1 MSTMVRAWGR
11 FQTAVASET
20 TLPFVLVGNLAL
32 LGGIEWMHGLPTW
45 LKAAAAL
52 FLVF

>member
-11 FQTAVASET
+11 FQTAVASESV
-20 TLPFVLVGNLAL
+20 LPAVLGGNLVL
-32 LGGIEWMHGLPTW
+32 LGGVEWMYGIPSW